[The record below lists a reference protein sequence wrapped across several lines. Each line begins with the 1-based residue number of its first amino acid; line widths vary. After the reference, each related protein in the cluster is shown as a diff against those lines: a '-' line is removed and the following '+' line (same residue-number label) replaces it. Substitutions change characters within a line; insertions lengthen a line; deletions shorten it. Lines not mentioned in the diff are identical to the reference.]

1 MQSPQEPR
9 PRARS
14 PFLAAVLSL
23 VFPGLGHAYAGAYE
37 RALGF
42 AAPLVLV
49 GALVAGVVLRIPKAE
64 LAGVALQAWFL
75 SGLFIVNLVLFAYRA
90 AAVVDAWRVT
100 RHLNAAAASGDRR
113 IGRVRMPLQP
123 LPVAGVVAVLVV
135 LSFAHVAVGRY
146 DVLASSTIDCV
157 FGGTCGDA
165 TPAGPAGSPAGAGP
179 SGAPAASL
187 PPEGSAAPS
196 VAAPP
201 WNGTDRLNILLL
213 GVDQRPNEGTF
224 NTDTMIVV
232 SIDPATS
239 RVAMFSL
246 PRDMVDIPVPPGPA
260 RAVFGSVFQGKINS
274 WFTAVSNR
282 GDIYPGTAATRG
294 YAGLK
299 AILGN
304 LYNLDIKYYVEVNFQ
319 GFVQAVDA
327 LGGVTINVQIPVMD
341 DAYPTDDGNLERV
354 YIPAGVQHMTGAQA
368 LVYARSRH
376 GKNGFGSNDFDRAAR
391 QQRVLVS
398 IRQQTDI
405 ASLLPR
411 IDSLAAALKN
421 AVRTDIPREILP
433 QLIGLAERVDTKN
446 IRSYVFAPPLYGQE
460 LFGTPRGYI
469 IEPAVGRIRAAV
481 AEAFIVDPGQEAIRE
496 RIAAEAATVWVLNGT
511 GQSGQASVIASYL
524 SYLGMEASAPNQR
537 PPTASR
543 TTTIVAYN
551 GAATSMPETLAAL
564 KSAFGVPVTTKT
576 DPSALAD
583 FVVTTGTSTPD
594 LTPPPGP

>member
-9 PRARS
+9 TRARS

-23 VFPGLGHAYAGAYE
+23 IFPGLGHAYAGAYD
-37 RALGF
+37 RALRF
-42 AAPLVLV
+42 AAPPILA
-49 GALVAGVVLRIPKAE
+49 GALVAGFALRLDKAE
-64 LAGVALQAWFL
+64 LAGLALQTWFL
-75 SGLFIVNLVLFAYRA
+75 SGLFVLNLVVFAYRA
-90 AAVVDAWRVT
+90 AAVVDSWRVA
-100 RHLNAAAASGDRR
+100 RHLNAAVAAGEGPV
-113 IGRVRMPLQP
+113 GRARLPFQP
-123 LPVAGVVAVLVV
+123 LSMAGVLAVLVV
-135 LSFAHVAVGRY
+135 LSFAHIAVGRY

-157 FGGTCGDA
+157 FGGSCGDTTA
-165 TPAGPAGSPAGAGP
+165 GVTPASSAGAGT
-179 SGAPAASL
+179 SAAPNSSL
-187 PPEGSAAPS
+187 PPEGSAAAS
-196 VAAPP
+196 VAVPP

-232 SIDPATS
+232 SIDPATN

-260 RAVFGSVFQGKINS
+260 RAVFGPVFQGKINS

-282 GDIYPGTAATRG
+282 GDIYPGTTATRG
-294 YAGLK
+294 YAGMK

-304 LYNLDIKYYVEVNFQ
+304 LYNLDIKYYVEVNFL
-319 GFVQAVDA
+319 GFRQAVDA

-411 IDSLAAALKN
+411 LDSLAAALKN
-421 AVRTDIPREILP
+421 AIRTDIPREILP
-433 QLIGLAERVDTKN
+433 QLIGLSERIDTRT

-469 IEPAVGRIRAAV
+469 IEPDVARIRAAV
-481 AEAFIVDPGQEAIRE
+481 AQAFVVNPGQEALRE
-496 RIAAEAATVWVLNGT
+496 KIAAEAATVWVLNGT
-511 GQSGQASVIASYL
+511 GQTGQASVLASYL
-524 SYLGMEASAPNQR
+524 SYLGMEASAPSQR

-543 TTTIVAYN
+543 ATTIVAYN
-551 GAATSMPETLAAL
+551 GSATSMPETAAAL
-564 KSAFGVPVTTKT
+564 TAAFGVPIVART

-583 FVVTTGTSTPD
+583 FVVTTGPSTPT